1 MEVHRLDVLQP
12 EFDARLG
19 APGRFFPTELT
30 SDEEMERNLG
40 EER

>member
-1 MEVHRLDVLQP
+1 M
-12 EFDARLG
+12 LG
-19 APGRFFPTELT
+19 SAPQGAFSPIELT